1 MTEFSLM
8 YLIIYIVLIAG
19 SAFLLYK
26 GVISKQQFDMLKN
39 LIVVA
44 VEGAEQ
50 IFGPGRGEEKK
61 KFVLEQLKEYGIDIS
76 RIEIE
81 LLIESAVL
89 KVNTLMKQITLP

>member
-26 GVISKQQFDMLKN
+26 GVITKQQFGMLKN

-89 KVNTLMKQITLP
+89 RLNTFMKQVTLP